1 LRFLGIGFITEVVEG
16 YKLCGN
22 FAIISYTMAFNE
34 QQKLAIKRRAHF
46 MCCLCHNPYVEVHH
60 ITPEKEGGPN
70 SEDNAAPLC
79 PYCHETFGSNPTKRK
94 FIKQA
99 RDSWY
104 EICEKRYSSDPERL
118 EEIANQLKQ
127 AATKKDL
134 ENAVNNITALFSDIV
149 ANPRTSPAEATE
161 ELSDIT
167 ASMSVAIIEKPRCY
181 RCGYAWESE
190 SKEPP
195 VVCPRCKSP
204 YWDRPRRQRKGRS
217 IFISYQHKDQM
228 KAKGFNLLSW
238 AKNVDVD
245 FVGRHLLDPV
255 KSKDEQYIK
264 SEINKQIK
272 GTSVTVVLI
281 GKDTK
286 ESEYQPYEIERSLA
300 KEAPNGILG
309 IKLNKSVDLPKNS
322 PTGKLL
328 HDAGAEIIDWEP
340 NKFGEA
346 IDRAADA
353 SRRAAKIKRTPPP
366 PGGSKCIR

>member
-1 LRFLGIGFITEVVEG
+1 
-16 YKLCGN
+16 
-22 FAIISYTMAFNE
+22 
-34 QQKLAIKRRAHF
+34 
-46 MCCLCHNPYVEVHH
+46 
-60 ITPEKEGGPN
+60 
-70 SEDNAAPLC
+70 
-79 PYCHETFGSNPTKRK
+79 
-94 FIKQA
+94 
-99 RDSWY
+99 
-104 EICEKRYSSDPERL
+104 
-118 EEIANQLKQ
+118 
-127 AATKKDL
+127 
-134 ENAVNNITALFSDIV
+134 
-149 ANPRTSPAEATE
+149 
-161 ELSDIT
+161 
-167 ASMSVAIIEKPRCY
+167 MSKVTRH
-181 RCGYAWESE
+181 
-190 SKEPP
+190 
-195 VVCPRCKSP
+195 
-204 YWDRPRRQRKGRS
+204 

-286 ESEYQPYEIERSLA
+286 ESEYQPYEIEQSLA

-309 IKLNKSVDLPKNS
+309 IRLNKSVDLPKNS

-346 IDRAADA
+346 IERAVLSTGRA
-353 SRRAAKIKRTPPP
+353 SKIKRIP
-366 PGGSKCIR
+366 PGGKKCAR

>member
-1 LRFLGIGFITEVVEG
+1 
-16 YKLCGN
+16 
-22 FAIISYTMAFNE
+22 
-34 QQKLAIKRRAHF
+34 
-46 MCCLCHNPYVEVHH
+46 
-60 ITPEKEGGPN
+60 
-70 SEDNAAPLC
+70 
-79 PYCHETFGSNPTKRK
+79 
-94 FIKQA
+94 
-99 RDSWY
+99 
-104 EICEKRYSSDPERL
+104 
-118 EEIANQLKQ
+118 
-127 AATKKDL
+127 
-134 ENAVNNITALFSDIV
+134 
-149 ANPRTSPAEATE
+149 
-161 ELSDIT
+161 
-167 ASMSVAIIEKPRCY
+167 MSKVTRH
-181 RCGYAWESE
+181 
-190 SKEPP
+190 
-195 VVCPRCKSP
+195 
-204 YWDRPRRQRKGRS
+204 

-346 IDRAADA
+346 IERAVLSTGRA
-353 SRRAAKIKRTPPP
+353 SKIKRTPPGIP
-366 PGGSKCIR
+366 PGGKKCAR